1 MVAMVPQNPD
11 LKLPN
16 CPPWCAVAVG
26 HPYSAAT
33 DDGLSLKRLHWQPV
47 GLVLA
52 GAGPV
57 RVSITSVETNTSGA
71 VALGATIVSV
81 LTGNGGEDGSYVEMT
96 PDQAEH
102 LSKLLAQAARLAKD
116 DDGCEPQS

>member
-1 MVAMVPQNPD
+1 MLAMVPSTPD
-11 LKLPN
+11 LKPPS
-16 CPPWCAVAVG
+16 CPPWCAAAVG

-57 RVSITSVETNTSGA
+57 RVSITSVETNTGGA
-71 VALGATIVSV
+71 VALGAPIVSV
-81 LTGNGGEDGSYVEMT
+81 LTGIGGEDGSYVEMT

-102 LSKLLAQAARLAKD
+102 LSKLLAEAARLAKD
-116 DDGCEPQS
+116 DDSGKPHS